1 MLSIINII
9 FLNNL
14 KNVIKYWINVKKK
27 LLLISRLTKHIF
39 SLINFIFDMFFVF
52 FLIFFENIIDIV
64 LSIIRKMKEISK
76 NKFVFEIKLKKY

>member
-39 SLINFIFDMFFVF
+39 SLFNFNFDMFFAF
-52 FLIFFENIIDIV
+52 FFNIFWKYNRYCLINY
-64 LSIIRKMKEISK
+64 MK
-76 NKFVFEIKLKKY
+76 NKGNIKK